1 MAKLKQ
7 ATRKAQVFDAEA
19 FGKAL
24 KSKRTIQN
32 SYTTRDLADILSLPH
47 STISRM
53 ERCLPAE
60 LSSILVVCDWL
71 GQSLCYF
78 IVYEKKEAFPI
89 IFQEGTITIKTKGR
103 KNKKTIKFLSNH
115 SKQDHAKEE

>member
-1 MAKLKQ
+1 MNRHRLCRHNSNKMSKVKA

-19 FGKAL
+19 FGQAL

-32 SYTTRDLADILSLPH
+32 NYTIRDVAVIVGIPN

-53 ERCLPAE
+53 ERYLPAE

-71 GQSLCYF
+71 GRSLCDF
-78 IVYEKKEAFPI
+78 IVYEKKPQFPVI
-89 IFQEGTITIKTKGR
+89 M
-103 KNKKTIKFLSNH
+103 
-115 SKQDHAKEE
+115 D